1 MQIWFGLLLAFL
13 VGLQA
18 CSTKKMIAQM
28 SAPLIEGQYAS
39 IHEETDLELAKAAIP
54 ANLKM
59 LEGLLN
65 GDKNNLSILKK
76 LSEGFCG
83 YAFSFVE
90 DDDPERAAELY
101 LRGRNYAARALTAT
115 GAKDSL
121 TELPPEEFQ
130 AEIKKID
137 AEQLPHLFWMGHCW
151 SGWLMLNLHDPM
163 ALADISKQEWLMTRV
178 LEMDETYYFAGPH
191 FFFGTF
197 YGSRSKLMGG
207 DSEKSKF
214 HFEKNL
220 ELTENKYLL
229 THLFYAKTYAIQNQD
244 KDLFIKL
251 LNTVI
256 ETPLDVLLE
265 KKMINKVAKIKAQKL
280 LDEVDDFF

>member
-1 MQIWFGLLLAFL
+1 MQKWFGLLLAFL

-18 CSTKKMIAQM
+18 CSTQKMIAQM
-28 SAPLIEGQYAS
+28 SAPLIEGQYTS

-65 GDKNNLSILKK
+65 GDKENLSILKK

-90 DDDPERAAELY
+90 DQDPERASELY
-101 LRGRNYAARALTAT
+101 LRGRNYAARALTAM

-130 AEIKKID
+130 AEIKNID
-137 AEQLPHLFWMGHCW
+137 DAQLPYLFWLGHCW

-163 ALADISKQEWLMTRV
+163 ALADISKQEWLMNRV
-178 LEMDETYYFAGPH
+178 MEMDETYYFAGPH

-207 DSEKSKF
+207 DTEKAKF

-220 ELTENKYLL
+220 ELTENKFLL

-244 KDLFIKL
+244 KELFVRL
-251 LNTVI
+251 LNIVL
-256 ETPLDVLLE
+256 ETPLDVLPE
-265 KKMINKVAKIKAQKL
+265 KKMINKVAKVKAQKL
-280 LDEVDDFF
+280 LDEVDNFF

>member
-1 MQIWFGLLLAFL
+1 MQKWIVVSLAFL

-18 CSTKKMIAQM
+18 CSTRKMIAKM
-28 SAPLIEGQYAS
+28 SAPLIEGQYES
-39 IHEETDLELAKAAIP
+39 IHEETDLELAKTAIP

-59 LEGLLN
+59 LEGLLK
-65 GDKNNLSILKK
+65 GDSDNLSTLKK

-90 DDDPERAAELY
+90 EDDPERASELY
-101 LRGRNYAARALTAT
+101 LRGRNYASHALTAM

-121 TELPPEEFQ
+121 TELAPEEFQ
-130 AEIKKID
+130 SEMKKMD
-137 AEQLPHLFWMGHCW
+137 EGQLPHLFWMGHCW

-178 LEMDETYYFAGPH
+178 MEMDETYYFAGPH

-207 DSEKSKF
+207 DPGKSKN

-244 KDLFIKL
+244 KELFIRL

-256 ETPLDVLLE
+256 ETPLDVLPE
-265 KKMINKVAKIKAQKL
+265 KKMINKVAKVKAQKL